1 MHSIAWKYSR
11 NVLFPH
17 FNLDCGIE
25 DNSSPGIICI
35 VCDQVLCHPS
45 EHGSSSIGKHLLA
58 KEHIAKFNE
67 LTESKVSQLTSTTV
81 DDTAL
86 AMWKRQGSWRIT
98 IVSLQKKFIFDSLII
113 TILIQLTDKMLQL
126 AAKDFLTVELYQET
140 WNHNLML
147 RFVSATI
154 PWKAIA
160 NLELQQSNNAL
171 CSKLALPSA
180 CTICII
186 RRREYSLTVDATKK
200 QLPSR
205 NNVSLALNG
214 WISTNKLVI
223 SLFIAYYMHWNW
235 VLWEAQLVCDEADS
249 MFIFYSEW

>member
-1 MHSIAWKYSR
+1 MSVSVSLNNLLLEIIISFKNEGLIIGDLKNRTLQVIFDGWGAFINMCSMHSIAWKYSR

-86 AMWKRQGSWRIT
+86 AMWKRQGS
-98 IVSLQKKFIFDSLII
+98 
-113 TILIQLTDKMLQL
+113 
-126 AAKDFLTVELYQET
+126 
-140 WNHNLML
+140 
-147 RFVSATI
+147 
-154 PWKAIA
+154 
-160 NLELQQSNNAL
+160 
-171 CSKLALPSA
+171 
-180 CTICII
+180 
-186 RRREYSLTVDATKK
+186 
-200 QLPSR
+200 
-205 NNVSLALNG
+205 
-214 WISTNKLVI
+214 
-223 SLFIAYYMHWNW
+223 
-235 VLWEAQLVCDEADS
+235 
-249 MFIFYSEW
+249 